1 MKRLSYKEIRFILN
15 VLAARS
21 RDLQKTA
28 ASETEESNDAAENLL
43 LCNNLINFFEKEQVA
58 EATRSKKEAAENF
71 DLDAVKKTVN
81 EDHNS

>member
-1 MKRLSYKEIRFILN
+1 MKRLSYKEICFILN